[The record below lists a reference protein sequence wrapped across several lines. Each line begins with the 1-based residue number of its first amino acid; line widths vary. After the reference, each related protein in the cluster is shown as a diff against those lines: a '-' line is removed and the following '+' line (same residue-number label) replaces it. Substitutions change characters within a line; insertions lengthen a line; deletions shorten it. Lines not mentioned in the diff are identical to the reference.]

1 MLPISIHALW
11 ILLILFIL
19 SSSFFSVAETAYMSV
34 NRYRLRHLEKN
45 GNTKAHRAQVLLAR
59 IDRLLGVI
67 LLGDTFSDIL
77 ASAVST
83 VIAVHYFGELSILPV
98 TILLTFVVLI
108 FAKLAPKTLAALY
121 PIPIVLYTSWI
132 LWILL
137 KIIYPIVWMINMLS
151 NGLLRILGVHSSQKP
166 LEHFTAEELRTI
178 VIDSSHHISSHKQQ
192 MLLQLLDLEKIHA
205 EDIMIPRSEI
215 IGIDLDAPWTDIME
229 QLTTSQHTRL
239 PVYHEHIE
247 NITGIIHLRDILNL
261 MAQENLT
268 FETLGEMIE
277 EPYFIPEGTSLNKQL
292 LEFRHKKTRTGFVV
306 NEYGVILGLVTLED
320 ILEEI
325 VGEFTTDTAASTHKD
340 ILLQS
345 DGTYLVDGSVNLR
358 ILNRNLNIQFPL
370 DGPKTLSG
378 LIIEYL
384 EMIPPA
390 NICTRIASYPMEIL
404 QVKDNR
410 IKTVKLMNKIY
421 SPEKS

>member
-11 ILLILFIL
+11 ILLFILIL

-45 GNTKAHRAQVLLAR
+45 GNTKARRAQLLLAR
-59 IDRLLGVI
+59 TDRLLGVI

-83 VIAVHYFGELSILPV
+83 IIAVHYFGELSILPA
-98 TILLTFVVLI
+98 TILLTFLVLI

-121 PIPIVLYTSWI
+121 PIPIVLYTAWI
-132 LWILL
+132 LWIIL
-137 KIIYPIVWMINMLS
+137 KIIYPVVWLINVLS
-151 NGLLRILGVHSSQKP
+151 NGLLKLFGIRSSSKLP
-166 LEHFTAEELRTI
+166 EHFTSEELRTV
-178 VIDSSHHISSHKQQ
+178 VIDSGHHITSHKQQ
-192 MLLQLLDLEKIHA
+192 MLLQLLDLEKIHV

-215 IGIDLDAPWTDIME
+215 IGIDLDEPWPELIE

-247 NITGIIHLRDILNL
+247 NITGLLHMRDVLNHL
-261 MAQENLT
+261 AQENLT
-268 FETLGEMIE
+268 PVTLKEIIE

-292 LEFRHKKTRTGFVV
+292 LEFRQKKTRTGFVV
-306 NEYGVILGLVTLED
+306 DEYGAILGLVALED

-340 ILLQS
+340 ILLQT
-345 DGTYLVDGSVNLR
+345 DGSYFVDGSANLR
-358 ILNRNLNIQFPL
+358 ILNRSLNIQFPL

-390 NICTRIASYPMEIL
+390 NICTRISGYPLEIL
-404 QVKDNR
+404 QVKENR
-410 IKTVKLMNKIY
+410 VKTVRIFKV
-421 SPEKS
+421 